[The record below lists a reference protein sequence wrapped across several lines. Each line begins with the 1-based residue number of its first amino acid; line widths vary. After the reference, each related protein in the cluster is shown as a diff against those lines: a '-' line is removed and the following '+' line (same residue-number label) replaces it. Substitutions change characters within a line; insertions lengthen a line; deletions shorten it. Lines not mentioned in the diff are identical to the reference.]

1 MEIQTESR
9 IYEQKIDIANR
20 YNRHSVIS
28 KHCGQMYQWIICV
41 PILSVHVMTGEGG
54 DKRNTLIKR

>member
-20 YNRHSVIS
+20 YNRHSVVS
-28 KHCGQMYQWIICV
+28 KHFGQIYQWITCV
-41 PILSVHVMTGEGG
+41 LILSVHTVTGEGG
-54 DKRNTLIKR
+54 DKRNTLIKG